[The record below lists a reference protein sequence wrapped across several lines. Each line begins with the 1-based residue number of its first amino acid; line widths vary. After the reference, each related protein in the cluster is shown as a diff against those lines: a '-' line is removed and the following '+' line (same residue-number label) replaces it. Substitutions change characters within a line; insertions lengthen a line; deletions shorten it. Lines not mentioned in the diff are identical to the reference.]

1 MRWARLTSAAVL
13 GLCVIAGCAVGTV
26 DEVEDDI
33 TADSGS
39 SGGIRRDSGVAD
51 TGARDTSTS
60 QDGSTSDGST
70 VADSG
75 PPDSGNPGAAC
86 VNPGACGAALAAG
99 QVSGD
104 TSSAVVTISGATSR
118 WVKIRVNEDD
128 NGPFGQKLSVRAT
141 LTSPAG
147 MNFDLFRYDDAP
159 GQCTTPNASATT
171 AGVDGIDYSF
181 GEGGVFSN
189 GSDDGKD
196 VYYEV
201 RYVSGTCPPAGNWT
215 LSFQGYF

>member
-1 MRWARLTSAAVL
+1 M
-13 GLCVIAGCAVGTV
+13 GTV

-33 TADSGS
+33 TVDSGS

-51 TGARDTSTS
+51 TGARDTSTAE
-60 QDGSTSDGST
+60 DASTSDGSA
-70 VADSG
+70 ADSG

-86 VNPGACGAALAAG
+86 VNPGACGAALSAG
-99 QVSGD
+99 QVNGD
-104 TSSAVVTISGATSR
+104 TSSPIVTVTGATSR
-118 WVKIRVNEDD
+118 WVKVRVNEDD
-128 NGPFGQKLSVRAT
+128 SGPVGQKLSVRAT

-147 MNFDLFRYDDAP
+147 MNFDLFRYDGAP
-159 GQCTTPNASATT
+159 TQCTTPNASSAT

-181 GEGGVFSN
+181 GEGGLFSN
-189 GSDDGKD
+189 GSDDSKD